1 MAGGCCNDGCETTAR
16 TAPASPQWRRALW
29 IALAVN
35 AGMFLIEVVG
45 GQMAGSVALKADAL
59 DFLGDSA
66 NYAIA
71 LVVAGMALVW
81 RARAALAKG
90 LVLLGFGGWVAVSA
104 IQRAVEGAPPQA
116 FAMGMIG
123 LLALAAN
130 VAVALILY
138 RFREGDSNMRSVWI
152 CSRNDAIGNIAV
164 VAAALGV
171 FGTGSQWPDIIVAAI
186 LAGLGI
192 WGGSQIIRHALRE
205 LSLPDERLRRA

>member
-1 MAGGCCNDGCETTAR
+1 MAGCCNDGCEATVR
-16 TAPASPQWRRALW
+16 SAPASPAWRRALW

-35 AGMFLIEVVG
+35 AAMFLIEVAG

-71 LVVAGMALVW
+71 LAVAGMALVW

-90 LVLLGFGGWVAVSA
+90 VVLLGFGGWVAATAVTRA
-104 IQRAVEGAPPQA
+104 IEGAPPEA
-116 FAMGMIG
+116 ITMGVIG
-123 LLALAAN
+123 LMALAAN
-130 VAVALILY
+130 VGVALLLY
-138 RFREGDSNMRSVWI
+138 SFRDGDSNMRSVWI

-164 VAAALGV
+164 VAAAFGV

-186 LAGLGI
+186 LAGLGV
-192 WGGSQIIRHALRE
+192 WGGSQIIRHAWTE
-205 LSLPDERLRRA
+205 LSLPAERLRRA